1 MQNILNR
8 DLRQLVVGYLYAF
21 FNQLSYRKYM
31 VRKKGMQNSEK
42 LFKILTKAHVFTAFS
57 PEPLMSST
65 LVSMIF
71 DNYSLR
77 YNFQNVLIKL
87 RGTIYLDY

>member
-1 MQNILNR
+1 MHFSTN
-8 DLRQLVVGYLYAF
+8 Y
-21 FNQLSYRKYM
+21 SYRKYM

-42 LFKILTKAHVFTAFS
+42 LFKILTKANVFAAYS